1 MSSVEE
7 DGEGATV
14 SWAALIMKMAKS
26 YWIEGSLVFFT
37 LARYMSRV
45 FLVLRR
51 EALLPTAF
59 WRCALS
65 RLVGT
70 GGGCG

>member
-7 DGEGATV
+7 AGEGEARV
-14 SWAALIMKMAKS
+14 SWAALIMKMANS
-26 YWIEGSLVFFT
+26 YCIEGSLVFFT

-59 WRCALS
+59 
-65 RLVGT
+65 
-70 GGGCG
+70 